1 MVNLNDSGENPPDI
15 EPIGENKFRYGKSRH
30 EPVVEG
36 EPHSCYMVININ
48 LENHENNHSWYHIQ
62 INFAYPRTIDMEFHP
77 FYQTISYY
85 DGENQNL
92 KIIKN
97 SLSEGLVNHL
107 LLDLADLE
115 SYSEG
120 FDSPD
125 EYQRRLILSAYC
137 LSTS

>member
-1 MVNLNDSGENPPDI
+1 MVSLNDSGDHPSVI
-15 EPIGENKFRYGKSRH
+15 EPIGENKFRYGKSSH

-62 INFAYPRTIDMEFHP
+62 INFAYPRTIDMEVHP
-77 FYQTISYY
+77 FYETISYY
-85 DGENQNL
+85 DGENQSL

-97 SLSEGLVNHL
+97 SLSDGLVRLL
-107 LLDLADLE
+107 LLDLSDLE

-120 FDSPD
+120 FDSPN

-137 LSTS
+137 LTLI